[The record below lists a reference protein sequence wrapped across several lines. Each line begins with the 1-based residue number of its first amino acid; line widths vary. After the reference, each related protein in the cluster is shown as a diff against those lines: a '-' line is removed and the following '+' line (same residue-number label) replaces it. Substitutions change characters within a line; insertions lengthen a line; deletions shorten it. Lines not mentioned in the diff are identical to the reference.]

1 MTINL
6 SKTNLPQLQKFIDL
20 LKPLSI
26 GCAGLAI
33 AGLAI
38 YPLINNKPPE
48 KAEDKVEQ
56 ESTILP
62 PASYTIIL
70 GESQDEV
77 VIKFHNQNSELHL
90 KNISTEEYN
99 CLLNGGGVNCV
110 LAEVYQP
117 KLEVAEVEQ
126 KPTPQSEIERQ
137 SFKIPHIEVSK
148 NTMDNIMV
156 FGGVVIGLIL
166 IDRFRKK

>member
-6 SKTNLPQLQKFIDL
+6 TKSNLPQLGKLLRL

-38 YPLINNKPPE
+38 YPLIPNKSVE
-48 KAEDKVEQ
+48 KVE
-56 ESTILP
+56 EKVEEKSTVLP
-62 PASYTIIL
+62 PASYTIIM
-70 GESQDEV
+70 GEKDDEV
-77 VIKFHNQNSELHL
+77 ILKFHNQKSELHL
-90 KNISTEEYN
+90 KNIDVIEYN

-117 KLEVAEVEQ
+117 KVEVVESEV
-126 KPTPQSEIERQ
+126 KPTAQTEIKRQ
-137 SFKIPHIEVSK
+137 TWNIPDIEVSRK
-148 NTMDNIMV
+148 MIDNIMV
-156 FGGVVIGLIL
+156 CGGVILGLLL
-166 IDRFRKK
+166 INKFRK

>member
-6 SKTNLPQLQKFIDL
+6 TKPNQLNLQQLIKL

-26 GCAGLAI
+26 GCVGLAFAGLAI
-33 AGLAI
+33 SPI
-38 YPLINNKPPE
+38 INNRTVE
-48 KAEDKVEQ
+48 VVEEKVEQ
-56 ESTILP
+56 EYTTLP

-99 CLLNGGGVNCV
+99 CLLSGGGVNCV

>member
-6 SKTNLPQLQKFIDL
+6 SKTNLPQLQKFIGL

-33 AGLAI
+33 ASLAI

-56 ESTILP
+56 ESTTLP
-62 PASYTIIL
+62 PASYTIIM

-126 KPTPQSEIERQ
+126 KPTPQSETKRQ
-137 SFKIPHIEVSK
+137 TFKIPEIEASA

-156 FGGVVIGLIL
+156 VGGVVIGLIL
-166 IDRFRKK
+166 INRFKK

>member
-6 SKTNLPQLQKFIDL
+6 SKINLPQLQKFIDL

-56 ESTILP
+56 ESTTLP
-62 PASYTIIL
+62 PASYTIIM
-70 GESQDEV
+70 EKSQDEV

-110 LAEVYQP
+110 LAEAYRP
-117 KLEVAEVEQ
+117 ELEVAEVPTE
-126 KPTPQSEIERQ
+126 PTPKQVIRKQ
-137 SFKIPHIEVSK
+137 SFKLPEMVIDRD
-148 NTMDNIMV
+148 MADNIAV
-156 FGGVVIGLIL
+156 GAGVGLFFL
-166 IDRFRKK
+166 IWSLWKNK